1 MSDNA
6 KQIFAQNL
14 RRYMKERG
22 MTQQDI
28 AEYMGCSGSTVSD
41 WCNGNKYPR
50 VDKMQRLADRF
61 GITMSELT
69 AEQDPLDSVDVAF
82 YGDYKQL
89 DEHDKAI
96 LRDMVKAMRAR
107 SRKPEE

>member
-41 WCNGNKYPR
+41 W
-50 VDKMQRLADRF
+50 
-61 GITMSELT
+61 
-69 AEQDPLDSVDVAF
+69 
-82 YGDYKQL
+82 
-89 DEHDKAI
+89 
-96 LRDMVKAMRAR
+96 
-107 SRKPEE
+107 